1 MARQPRIAEGTSRW
15 NFYFNSRIKEQ
26 VHPVHFRA
34 DHLTNRASCPSL
46 YGICRGFRCRYPAAT
61 TRKQFEHMGPSAR
74 LSYTTQP
81 DEVTTLYKPVY
92 GIGYIKGMCQAKDSH
107 PARKGPDRIASTK
120 CRAFAGRRKIAHLFQ
135 GIGQFTLGFK
145 FPQRPVEFIHQQM
158 AGPLTRF
165 NEEEILSGQVI
176 TYQKRMDTRQVRFHI
191 MIDRSHV
198 VEAAGIVDQGL
209 FYIWPVEHLQIF

>member
-1 MARQPRIAEGTSRW
+1 MARQPGIAEGTSRW

-34 DHLTNRASCPSL
+34 DHLTHRASCPSL
-46 YGICRGFRCRYPAAT
+46 YGICRGCRCRYPAAT
-61 TRKQFEHMGPSAR
+61 TRKQFEQMGPSER
-74 LSYTTQP
+74 LSCTTQP
-81 DEVTTLYKPVY
+81 AEVTTLYKPV
-92 GIGYIKGMCQAKDSH
+92 
-107 PARKGPDRIASTK
+107 DRIASTT
-120 CRAFAGRRKIAHLFQ
+120 CSAFAGRRKIAHLFQ
-135 GIGQFTLGFK
+135 GIGEFTLGFK